1 MKSLWS
7 DEVAATYVG
16 DDLAMRVYTSRL
28 LGSNEDLVMHGGGN
42 TSVKATTRDFFGNE
56 LQVLYVKGSGW
67 DLKSIEKPGFPAI
80 RLKETRMLAELESLS
95 DPDMTRQLRAL
106 MLDPSAPSPS
116 VEAILHAILPAK
128 FIDHTHADAV
138 VTLSNNPRGAEILAQ
153 IFPDCL
159 ILPLYHAWLYSLPA
173 GERGYQG

>member
-1 MKSLWS
+1 MISLWS
-7 DEVAATYVG
+7 DEIAADFTN

-42 TSVKATTRDFFGNE
+42 TSVKSTANDFFGNSLE
-56 LQVLYVKGSGW
+56 VLYVKGSGW
-67 DLKSIEKPGFPAI
+67 DLKTIEKPGFPAI
-80 RLKETRMLAELESLS
+80 RLKETRMLAELETLS

-128 FIDHTHADAV
+128 FIDHTHTDAV
-138 VTLSNNPRGAEILAQ
+138 VTLSNNPRGEQDSRRDI
-153 IFPDCL
+153 PG
-159 ILPLYHAWLYSLPA
+159 LPGTSLHHARFYSLQA
-173 GERGYQG
+173 G